1 MGHGGAAIPMKSKK
15 KLTVAKAADATV
27 NTTFGVFGSI
37 MKVLITVLLIFITTG
52 LLFTCVFAFYVKTCL
67 TEDLDVSL
75 SDFNLA
81 ESSIIYYKD
90 SAGDWQELVTLSSKE
105 KRTWVDYNEIPEDLE
120 HALVAIEDQRF
131 YKHKGVDWYR
141 TVGAFVN
148 MFLGMKSDFGG
159 STITQQ
165 LIKNLTKFDEAT
177 VQRKLLEI
185 FRALEFEKN
194 NDKKD
199 IIEWYLNAVYFGEGS
214 WGVAAAAETYYGK
227 TLSELS
233 LAECASIVGITNNP
247 SKYSPFASVERNK
260 ERQEIVLRCMYEQG
274 YINYDEYVEAVNE
287 TLVPVRSENQ
297 AYEQEIYTYYEEAVI
312 DDVLQDLMDQKG
324 VNLETAESLLYRGG
338 YRIYSCIDTSIQDKV
353 DAIYNNLDQLPQP
366 YRASDQQLQSAMVIM
381 NPYTGEI
388 VALAGGVGEKTINLG
403 TNRATDSQRAPGSAI
418 KPLSVYGPALE
429 YGLITQNTLVNDAGP
444 DEIQLSKTSWY
455 PRNAGG
461 GYDKIVD
468 IRWALRRSLNTVAAQ
483 IIDKLGVSASYDYL
497 TQKLGI
503 TSLVDVDRDYAPLA
517 LGELTNGITVREMTQ
532 AFSSFVNDGIFTDSR
547 TYTLVT
553 DASGHTVL
561 ENPAKTH
568 VAWTANTAYNIL
580 NMLENAVAAG
590 TGTEAYL
597 GTMPVAG
604 KTGTSS
610 NNWNR
615 WFVGMTPYYV
625 AAVWTGYD
633 INEPMYVTGNP
644 AAQIWKKIMGPVHEG
659 LEYKSFPW
667 PSIGADTKIFG
678 DLTQALEDQNNP
690 TPSPSE
696 SPEPSPSES
705 PIDSEPP
712 VSPSEPVTPTEPDES
727 EPPEPSEPVGDG
739 FEG

>member
-1 MGHGGAAIPMKSKK
+1 MKSKK
-15 KLTVAKAADATV
+15 KLSVAKAADTTV
-27 NTTFGVFGSI
+27 NTTLGIFGSI
-37 MKVLITVLLIFITTG
+37 MKVLVTVLLIFITTG
-52 LLFTCVFAFYVKTCL
+52 LLFTCVFAFYVKTCM
-67 TEDLDVSL
+67 TENLDVSL

-81 ESSIIYYKD
+81 ESSVILYKD
-90 SAGDWQELVTLSSKE
+90 TNDEWQELVTLSSQE
-105 KRTWVDYNEIPEDLE
+105 NRTWADYADIPRIMEY
-120 HALVAIEDQRF
+120 ALVSVEDQRF
-131 YKHKGVDWYR
+131 YTHKGVDWYR
-141 TVGAFVN
+141 TAGAFVN

-185 FRALEFEKN
+185 FRALEFEKK

-214 WGVAAAAETYYGK
+214 WGVVAAAKTYYGK
-227 TLSELS
+227 ELSELS

-247 SKYSPFASVERNK
+247 SKYSPFSSLERNK

-274 YINYDEYVEAVNE
+274 YIEYDEYVEAVNE
-287 TLVPVRSENQ
+287 KLVPVRSENE
-297 AYEQEIYTYYEEAVI
+297 AYEQEIYPYYVESI
-312 DDVLQDLMDQKG
+312 LDDVLQDFMDQRG
-324 VNLETAESLLYRGG
+324 INLETAENLLYRGG
-338 YRIYSCIDTSIQDKV
+338 YRIYSCMDISIQNQV
-353 DAIYNNLDQLPQP
+353 DAVYKHPDQIPQP
-366 YRASDQQLQSAMVIM
+366 YITSDQQLQSAIVIM
-381 NPYTGEI
+381 DPYTGDI
-388 VALAGGVGEKTINLG
+388 VAMSGGVGEKTVNLG
-403 TNRATDSQRAPGSAI
+403 TNRATDSQRPPGSSI
-418 KPLSVYGPALE
+418 KPLSVYGPAYE

-461 GYDKIVD
+461 GYDHIVN

-503 TSLVDVDRDYAPLA
+503 TSLVSDDRDYAPLA
-517 LGELTNGITVREMTQ
+517 LGQLTNGITVREMSQ
-532 AFSSFVNDGIFTDSR
+532 AFSSFVNEGIFTESR

-553 DASGHTVL
+553 DSSGRTVL
-561 ENPAKTH
+561 ENPAQTH

-580 NMLENAVAAG
+580 NMLENAVSSG

-610 NNWNR
+610 NNWDR

-633 INEPMYVTGNP
+633 INEPMHISGNP
-644 AAQIWKKIMGPVHEG
+644 AAQIWKKIMGPIHDG

-667 PSIGADTKIFG
+667 PYIGGDTHLFG
-678 DLTQALEDQNNP
+678 DLTEALEEQNNPSP
-690 TPSPSE
+690 TPSPTPEE
-696 SPEPSPSES
+696 STEPSES
-705 PIDSEPP
+705 PTTDVPP
-712 VSPSEPVTPTEPDES
+712 PSEPVEPSDPVEPIDPVEP
-727 EPPEPSEPVGDG
+727 EPPDPTNPIDG
-739 FEG
+739 GFQG